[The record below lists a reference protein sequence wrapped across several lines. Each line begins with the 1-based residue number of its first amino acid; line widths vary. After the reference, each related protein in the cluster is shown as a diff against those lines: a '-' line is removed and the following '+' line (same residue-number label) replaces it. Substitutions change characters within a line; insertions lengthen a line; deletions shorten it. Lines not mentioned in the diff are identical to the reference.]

1 VSVTLAPI
9 PSQDYAREVLPETF
23 ALWGRRRPFELYV
36 SDFRAVADSAY
47 GRRRHFT
54 VGVRVDGRIV
64 CSCKLYEREVRW
76 GETTLRATGIGAV
89 FTRSDERGRGYASAL
104 LGALL
109 DQERAAGHDLAFL
122 FSDIHPA
129 FYERLGFVRLPSRLL
144 ALRASSLDGSP
155 AGGVPLEPRDWA
167 GVRRCFDALES
178 TRAWALRRTPLVW
191 NWMRQKWGESL
202 EDGTQPVGLAIRRGR
217 AVAAYAIGRRMPLV
231 DTFVLDDFAFDGDE
245 GRALLP
251 ALVRAGAGDLRR
263 VGGWLPPAGAR
274 DALPRGSVRPR
285 ADAIFM
291 LLPLSRLARGW
302 WKGCADEALAA
313 RADATWAADHF

>member
-1 VSVTLAPI
+1 MSLAPI
-9 PSQDYAREVLPETF
+9 PSEDYAREVLPETF
-23 ALWGRRRPFELYV
+23 ALWGRRRSFERYV
-36 SDFRAVADSAY
+36 GDFRAVADSAY
-47 GRRRHFT
+47 GRQRHFT
-54 VGVRVDGRIV
+54 VGVRVDERIV
-64 CSCKLYEREVRW
+64 CSCKLYDREVRW
-76 GETTLRATGIGAV
+76 GESTLRATGIGAV

-109 DQERAAGHDLAFL
+109 DQERAAGRDLAFL

-129 FYERLGFVRLPSRLL
+129 FYERLGFIRLPSRLL

-155 AGGVPLEPRDWA
+155 AGAVPLEPKDWA

-178 TRAWALRRTPLVW
+178 TRAWALRRSPLVW
-191 NWMRQKWGESL
+191 NWMRQKWAAPL
-202 EDGTQPVGLAIRRGR
+202 EDGAQPVNLAIRRGR

-245 GRALLP
+245 ARALLP

-274 DALPRGSVRPR
+274 DALPRGSVRVR
-285 ADAIFM
+285 AEAIFM
-291 LLPLSRLARGW
+291 LLPLSRPARGW
-302 WKGCADEALAA
+302 WKACGDEAFAA